1 MPLDQQRQDRLKRH
15 AVKRIVRV
23 VVHSAKNLAIQQA
36 SIHRHRRIDINRPQV
51 NSTCEAS
58 DIVESCL
65 TQNFSDFETS
75 HSLMTMN
82 NDGRRF
88 MFPKRIDMLRKRLHR
103 DMNRTCD
110 LCEISLGNRAAIDQH
125 NDLTSSAAAMKI
137 SRRDFPF
144 GVEWIAAG
152 KAVFAWIIGQ
162 VCHCSQD
169 SSEQTLSQINL
180 DTSHDTACNL
190 RQSQPKFVTSPQSLR
205 LNSPACAPVRLLSFP
220 QP

>member
-36 SIHRHRRIDINRPQV
+36 SIHRHCRIDIDRPQV

-65 TQNFSDFETS
+65 TQNFGDFQTP
-75 HSLMTMN
+75 HSLMTVDDN
-82 NDGRRF
+82 RSSF
-88 MFPKRIDMLRKRLHR
+88 VFSQRIDMLRKRLHR

-110 LCEISLGNRAAIDQH
+110 LCEISLGIRAAIDQH
-125 NDLTSSAAAMKI
+125 NDLTSSAAAMKF

-190 RQSQPKFVTSPQSLR
+190 RQSQPKFVTSLQSLR
-205 LNSPACAPVRLLSFP
+205 LDSPACAPVRLLSFP

>member
-36 SIHRHRRIDINRPQV
+36 SIHRHCRIDIDRPQV
-51 NSTCEAS
+51 NSTSKTAH
-58 DIVESCL
+58 IVESRL

-82 NDGRRF
+82 DDGRRF

-152 KAVFAWIIGQ
+152 KAVFAWIIRQ

-205 LNSPACAPVRLLSFP
+205 LDSPACAPVRLLSFP